1 MTPQE
6 LFRSGRLQDAIQ
18 ALGGELRNHPTD
30 EKRRAFLFELL
41 CFAGEWQRAEKQLNV
56 LADATPEAGM
66 GALVYRSAI
75 AGERNRQVFF
85 DNRQYAVPSDG
96 PEPVAKPGRLN
107 GEPFQTIEDADPRIG
122 ARLEIFLAGEYLW
135 VPFAHLRSVSI
146 DPPRLLR
153 DLLWSS
159 AAVMAGPELRGQD
172 FGEILIPNLYPFSWR
187 HARESVRLGRETDW
201 VASDGGEVP
210 YGQKLLVLD
219 GERVIPFLEVRSLEF
234 DSAGESEADDT
245 APGQA

>member
-1 MTPQE
+1 MTPHE
-6 LFRSGRLQDAIQ
+6 LFRAGRLQDAIQ
-18 ALGGELRNHPTD
+18 TLGGELRNDPTD
-30 EKRRAFLFELL
+30 EKRRVFLFELL

-56 LADATPEAGM
+56 LAGATAGAGM

-85 DNRQYAVPSDG
+85 ENRQYAVPSEG
-96 PEPVAKPGRLN
+96 PDPAPKPGRLN

-135 VPFAHLRSVSI
+135 VPFAHLRSVTI
-146 DPPRLLR
+146 GAPRLLR

-172 FGEILIPNLYPFSWR
+172 FGEIIIPNLYPFSWR
-187 HARESVRLGRETDW
+187 HAREAVKLGRETDW
-201 VASDGGEVP
+201 AASDGGDEP

-219 GERVIPFLEVRSLEF
+219 GKRVVPFLEVRSLEF
-234 DSAGESEADDT
+234 DSAADEIT
-245 APGQA
+245 PGPA

>member
-6 LFRSGRLQDAIQ
+6 LLRSGRLQDAIQ
-18 ALGGELRNHPTD
+18 ALSGELRNHPTD
-30 EKRRAFLFELL
+30 QKRRAFLFELL

-66 GALVYRSAI
+66 GALLYRSAI

-85 DNRQYAVPSDG
+85 ENRQYAVPSDG
-96 PEPVAKPGRLN
+96 PEPTPRPGRLN
-107 GEPFQTIEDADPRIG
+107 GESFQTIEDADSRIG

-135 VPFAHLRSVSI
+135 VPFAHLQSVRI
-146 DPPRLLR
+146 GPPRLLR

-159 AAVMAGPELRGQD
+159 AAVMAGPELRNQD
-172 FGEILIPNLYPFSWR
+172 FGDILIPNLYPFSCR
-187 HARESVRLGRETDW
+187 HAREAVKLGRETDW
-201 VASDGGEVP
+201 STGEDGDVP

-219 GERVIPFLEVRSLEF
+219 GERVVPFLEVRSLEF
-234 DSAGESEADDT
+234 DSADGNPADGA